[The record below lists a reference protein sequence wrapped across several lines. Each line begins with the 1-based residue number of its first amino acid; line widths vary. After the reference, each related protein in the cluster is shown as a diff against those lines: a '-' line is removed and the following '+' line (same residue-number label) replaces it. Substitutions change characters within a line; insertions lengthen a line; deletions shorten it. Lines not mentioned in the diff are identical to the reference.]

1 MSKFIIE
8 GGHPLRGTITASGN
22 KNAALKLIPAC
33 ILTDQPV
40 ILHNVPNI
48 QDVRNTILIIQDL
61 GVDVTDLGGGS
72 WRFHAQ
78 NISKT
83 ELDEKLAGRT
93 RASFVFSGPMLA
105 RLREVT
111 LPLPG
116 GDVIGGRPLDTHM
129 RALEALGVKIDVP
142 GRGLFHMDAT
152 RMRGAGYILLAEASV
167 TATENTV
174 MAAVMAKGE
183 TIIDNAASEPHVRD
197 LCNFLNQMGAKI
209 AGVGTNRLIIQG
221 VDRLNG
227 TEFRIG
233 ADFMEVGSFIGATAV
248 TGGEIRIQN
257 ADPQNLGMIRIVY
270 EKLGVTWQDDGQDII
285 VPANQAMAV
294 QSALGGRISE
304 IKPMPWPGFPPDL
317 MSIAVVMATQAE
329 GSVLLHDWMY
339 ESRFFFVDNLVFM
352 GARIVL
358 CDPHRVLVEG
368 KSTLFASPHGV
379 PSPDIRAGMAMIL
392 AGLCAEGQTTIN
404 NIQQIDRGYEQIETK
419 LRDLG
424 AIIERYEN

>member
-1 MSKFIIE
+1 MSKFVIE
-8 GGHPLRGTITASGN
+8 GGCPLRGTITASGN

-40 ILHNVPNI
+40 ILHNIPNI
-48 QDVRNTILIIQDL
+48 QDVGNTIFVMRDL
-61 GVDVTDLGGGS
+61 GVAVTDLGAGS
-72 WRFHAQ
+72 WRFHAAAI
-78 NISKT
+78 NKT
-83 ELDEKLAGRT
+83 RLDDALASRT

-105 RLREVT
+105 RLGEVT

-129 RALEALGVKIDVP
+129 RALEALGVQIDVP
-142 GRGLFHMDAT
+142 DRGLFHMDAA
-152 RMRGAGYILLAEASV
+152 RLRGAGYMLLAEASV
-167 TATENTV
+167 TATENTI
-174 MAAVMAKGE
+174 MAAVLARGE

-197 LCNFLNQMGAKI
+197 LCHFLNQMGAKI
-209 AGVGTNRLIIQG
+209 EGIGTNRLLIQG
-221 VDRLNG
+221 VERLSG

-248 TGGEIRIQN
+248 TGGEIRIQK
-257 ADPQNLGMIRIVY
+257 ADPQNMGMIRLVY
-270 EKLGVTWQDDGQDII
+270 EKLGVVWEVDGQDII
-285 VPANQAMAV
+285 VPAAQEMAI
-294 QSALGGRISE
+294 QSALGGRISQ

-329 GSVLLHDWMY
+329 GSILLHDWMY

-379 PSPDIRAGMAMIL
+379 PSPDIRAGMAMVL
-392 AGLCAEGQTTIN
+392 AGLCAEGQTTIH
-404 NIQQIDRGYEQIETK
+404 NIQQIDRGYERIEDK
-419 LRDLG
+419 LRSLG
-424 AIIERYEN
+424 ASIERVT